1 MHRTCNILE
10 LALAG
15 VDFGQDFSYLDVRLP
30 ATVSGEAM
38 ASVRKK
44 AMAAL
49 AAGEAGAGGNSRYA
63 LLRQGQANDAR
74 NLLRVLD
81 SFQYPACC

>member
-1 MHRTCNILE
+1 MWQGCCSSAPANLKTS
-10 LALAG
+10 ALTL
-15 VDFGQDFSYLDVRLP
+15 DFGQDFSYLDVRLP
-30 ATVSGEAM
+30 TTVSGQAM

-44 AMAAL
+44 AIAAL

-81 SFQYPACC
+81 SFQ